1 MRLIR
6 ARFDGFRLLHN
17 LEIEFSTDPLR
28 NITVIRAAN
37 ESGKTTMLTAL
48 QWCLFGEEALPS
60 GYTPQSMDL
69 KRGEISDT
77 VGDIIYEVTS
87 KGVTKRFRLIRSL
100 TEQVGAGVQ
109 RKSTTQLYE
118 LLPTG
123 NHEIPNVEAHL
134 AVHMPSD
141 LREVFFTDGD
151 QALSFIQGARTDQQR
166 RVKKAIEQLM
176 GLPMLEEAVEHVK
189 KVERDVR
196 AKAEKSSNNAELK
209 QTQQELEML
218 ETAIPELES
227 RLKQAADEISNL
239 TDLYG
244 KADRELQEALKRGNR
259 DEIAAELKRI
269 QRERQASETRIR
281 SAENRQAGLLSNNV
295 FAREMLGS
303 KLRIA
308 GNLLDDL
315 RKKGAIPNKTIPILE
330 DRLQHADCICGE
342 SLDKTDPDG
351 ARRHR
356 HIEELIE
363 ESRGADALKAKVSDL
378 YFEGRDLFAAGQT
391 KWIADYTAAFSDR
404 NTEQHTYDE
413 LGRAEANLEAKLDKV
428 KDDNV
433 QQAREMRDTYRARLD
448 EKIPSAARLE
458 QQIRQHR
465 ERRVDLERKFQTL
478 SAREDKGRRFNCE
491 LTAAR
496 DIRGVVERALEI
508 MKTREVHSVST
519 KMNEHFLRMIGA
531 HPDNALIQRAEITS
545 EFRIVVF
552 GRNER
557 VLDPSIDLN
566 GASRRALTIAFVLA
580 LTEVSGVE
588 APNVIDTPLGMMSG
602 FVKTEVVR
610 VASEA
615 SSQLILF
622 LTHDE
627 INGCEAILDARAGK
641 VMTITNPLH
650 FPIVLKNDPGTT
662 DARALPCDCD
672 HRSVCQLCD
681 RIASASDAAAME
693 EAA

>member
-17 LEIEFSTDPLR
+17 LEIEFSTDPQR

-48 QWCLFGEEALPS
+48 QWCLFGEEALPP

-69 KRGEISDT
+69 KRGELSDT
-77 VGDIIYEVTS
+77 VGDIVYEVTS
-87 KGVTKRFRLIRSL
+87 KGIAKRFRLIRSL
-100 TEQVGAGVQ
+100 TEQVGSGVQ
-109 RKSTTQLYE
+109 GKSTTQLYE
-118 LLPTG
+118 LLPSG
-123 NHEIPNVEAHL
+123 NKEIPNVDAHL

-151 QALSFIQGARTDQQR
+151 RALSFIQGARTDQQR

-189 KVERDVR
+189 KVEREVR

-209 QTQQELEML
+209 QTQQDLEML
-218 ETAIPELES
+218 ETATPDLES
-227 RLKQAADEISNL
+227 RLKQATDEIANL

-244 KADRELQEALKRGNR
+244 KADRDLQEALKRGNR
-259 DEIAAELKRI
+259 EEIAAELRRI
-269 QRERQASETRIR
+269 QRERQASENRIR
-281 SAENRQAGLLSNNV
+281 SAENRQASLLSNSV
-295 FAREMLGS
+295 FAREMLGP
-303 KLRIA
+303 KLRVA
-308 GNLLDDL
+308 GKLLDDL

-330 DRLQHADCICGE
+330 DRLQHSDCICGE
-342 SLDKTDPDG
+342 SLDKDTADG
-351 ARRHR
+351 ARRR
-356 HIEELIE
+356 QHIETLIE
-363 ESRGADALKAKVSDL
+363 ESRDADALKAKVSDL
-378 YFEGRDLFAAGQT
+378 YFDGRDLFT
-391 KWIADYTAAFSDR
+391 SVSPKWIGDYTSAFSDR
-404 NTEQHTYDE
+404 NSEQRTYDE
-413 LGRAEANLEAKLDKV
+413 LGQAEADLEAKLDKV

-465 ERRVDLERKFQTL
+465 ERRTDLERKFQAL
-478 SAREDKGRRFNCE
+478 SAREDKGRRFTCE

-531 HPDNALIQRAEITS
+531 HPDNALIQRAEITP

-552 GRNER
+552 GRNDR
-557 VLDPSIDLN
+557 ALDPSIDLN

-641 VMTITNPLH
+641 ILTVTNPLH
-650 FPIVLKNDPGTT
+650 YPKILKNDPGTT

-672 HRSVCQLCD
+672 HRSVCNVCD
-681 RIASASDAAAME
+681 RIATAPDADAME